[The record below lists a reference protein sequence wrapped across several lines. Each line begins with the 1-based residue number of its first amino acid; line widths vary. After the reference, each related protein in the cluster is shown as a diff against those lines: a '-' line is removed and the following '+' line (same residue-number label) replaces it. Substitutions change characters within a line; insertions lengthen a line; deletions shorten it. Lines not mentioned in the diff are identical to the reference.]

1 MILPDTDDTT
11 FSFQGSQ
18 RLIKQGLIPLFESD
32 SPGDGRCLKG
42 FFLEQT
48 EDRIR

>member
-11 FSFQGSQ
+11 FSFQRSQ

-32 SPGDGRCLKG
+32 SPGDGRCLER
-42 FFLEQT
+42 FLFQHA